1 MTEIMFIAYMGPILI
16 YLFFLLA
23 LALSVFLYFQLKE
36 KMDGLTTQYQ
46 YKKDI
51 EVLIKDNKLLQ
62 DTIVANVRVS

>member
-1 MTEIMFIAYMGPILI
+1 MFIAYMGPILI
-16 YLFFLLA
+16 YLFSLLA
-23 LALSVFLYFQLKE
+23 LALSIFLYFQLKE